1 MNTEKEELELE
12 KLIEDMRALVR
23 KLRMKKQESKTELDG
38 IESKI
43 EKINDI
49 IISKMNN
56 E

>member
-1 MNTEKEELELE
+1 MNTEKELEIE
-12 KLIEDMRALVR
+12 KLIEEMKALVR
-23 KLRMKKQESKTELDG
+23 ELRTKKQESQNELDG

-43 EKINDI
+43 EKLNEI